1 VKEGNIMAITLNLPP
16 EVEAS
21 LAAQAKALG
30 LQLNSYVQTLLE
42 QQAGMG
48 RGEQTINLEQ
58 FEAELDALAQGSDKL
73 PYLPPAALTRESFY
87 QDHD

>member
-1 VKEGNIMAITLNLPP
+1 MAITLNLPP

-21 LAAQAKALG
+21 LAAQARALG
-30 LQLNSYVQTLLE
+30 LQLNAYVQTLLG
-42 QQAGMG
+42 QQAGI
-48 RGEQTINLEQ
+48 RRAEQTINLEQ

-73 PYLPPAALTRESFY
+73 QYLPAAALTRESFY

>member
-1 VKEGNIMAITLNLPP
+1 
-16 EVEAS
+16 
-21 LAAQAKALG
+21 
-30 LQLNSYVQTLLE
+30 
-42 QQAGMG
+42 MG
-48 RGEQTINLEQ
+48 REEPATSLEQ

>member
-1 VKEGNIMAITLNLPP
+1 MAITLNLPP

-21 LAAQAKALG
+21 LAAQARALG

-48 RGEQTINLEQ
+48 RAEQTINLEQ
-58 FEAELDALAQGSDKL
+58 FEAELDALSQGSDKL
-73 PYLPPAALTRESFY
+73 PYLPPAALTRESIY

>member
-1 VKEGNIMAITLNLPP
+1 MAITLNLPP

-21 LAAQAKALG
+21 LAAQARAVG
-30 LQLNSYVQTLLE
+30 LQLNSYVQSLLE

-48 RGEQTINLEQ
+48 RAEQATSLEQ

>member
-1 VKEGNIMAITLNLPP
+1 MAITLNLPP

-21 LAAQAKALG
+21 LAAQARALG
-30 LQLNSYVQTLLE
+30 LRLNAYVQTLLE
-42 QQAGMG
+42 QQAGI
-48 RGEQTINLEQ
+48 RRAEQTINLEQ

>member
-1 VKEGNIMAITLNLPP
+1 MAITLNLPP

-21 LAAQAKALG
+21 LAAQARALG
-30 LQLNSYVQTLLE
+30 LQLNSYVQTLLA
-42 QQAGMG
+42 QQSGMG
-48 RGEQTINLEQ
+48 RAEQTLNLEQ

-73 PYLPPAALTRESFY
+73 QYLPPAALTRESFY

>member
-1 VKEGNIMAITLNLPP
+1 MAITLNLPP
-16 EVEAS
+16 EIEAS
-21 LAAQAKALG
+21 LATQARTLG
-30 LQLNSYVQTLLE
+30 LQLNAYVQTLLE

-48 RGEQTINLEQ
+48 RAEQTINLEQ

-73 PYLPPAALTRESFY
+73 PYLPPAALSRESFY

>member
-1 VKEGNIMAITLNLPP
+1 MAITLNLPP

-21 LAAQAKALG
+21 LAAQARALG

-42 QQAGMG
+42 QQAGM
-48 RGEQTINLEQ
+48 RRPEQTINLEQ
-58 FEAELDALAQGSDKL
+58 FEAELDSLAQGSDKL
-73 PYLPPAALTRESFY
+73 QYLPAAALTRESFY

>member
-1 VKEGNIMAITLNLPP
+1 MAITLNLPP

-21 LAAQAKALG
+21 LAAQARALG
-30 LQLNSYVQTLLE
+30 LQLNSYVQSLVE
-42 QQAGMG
+42 QRAGLG
-48 RGEQTINLEQ
+48 RSEQTTNLEQ
-58 FEAELDALAQGSDKL
+58 FEAELDALARGSDKL

>member
-1 VKEGNIMAITLNLPP
+1 
-16 EVEAS
+16 
-21 LAAQAKALG
+21 
-30 LQLNSYVQTLLE
+30 LLE
-42 QQAGMG
+42 QQAGLG
-48 RGEQTINLEQ
+48 RAEQTTNLEQ

>member
-1 VKEGNIMAITLNLPP
+1 MAITLNLPP

-21 LAAQAKALG
+21 LAAQARALG
-30 LQLNSYVQTLLE
+30 LRLNAYVQTLLE
-42 QQAGMG
+42 QQAGI
-48 RGEQTINLEQ
+48 RRAEQTINLEQ

-73 PYLPPAALTRESFY
+73 RYLPAAALTRESFY

>member
-1 VKEGNIMAITLNLPP
+1 MAITLNLPP
-16 EVEAS
+16 EVEAR
-21 LAAQAKALG
+21 LAAQARALG

-48 RGEQTINLEQ
+48 RAEKTINLEQ
-58 FEAELDALAQGSDKL
+58 FEAELDALAQDSDKL
-73 PYLPPAALTRESFY
+73 PYLPPPALTRESFY

>member
-1 VKEGNIMAITLNLPP
+1 MAITLNLPP

-21 LAAQAKALG
+21 LAAQARALG
-30 LQLNSYVQTLLE
+30 LQLNSYVQNLLE

-48 RGEQTINLEQ
+48 RSEQATNLEQ

>member
-1 VKEGNIMAITLNLPP
+1 MAITLNLPR

-21 LAAQAKALG
+21 LATQARARG
-30 LQLNSYVQTLLE
+30 LQLNAYVQTLLE
-42 QQAGMG
+42 QQAGI
-48 RGEQTINLEQ
+48 RRAEQTINLEQ

-73 PYLPPAALTRESFY
+73 QYLPAAALTRESFY

>member
-1 VKEGNIMAITLNLPP
+1 MAITLNLPP
-16 EVEAS
+16 EVEGS
-21 LAAQAKALG
+21 LAAQARALG
-30 LQLNSYVQTLLE
+30 LPLNSYVQSLLE
-42 QQAGMG
+42 RQAGMG
-48 RGEQTINLEQ
+48 REEPATSLEQ

>member
-1 VKEGNIMAITLNLPP
+1 MAITLNLQR

-21 LAAQAKALG
+21 LAAQAQALG

-42 QQAGMG
+42 QQAGME
-48 RGEQTINLEQ
+48 RAEQTLNLEQ

-73 PYLPPAALTRESFY
+73 PYLPPAVLTRESFY

>member
-1 VKEGNIMAITLNLPP
+1 LNLPP

-21 LAAQAKALG
+21 LAAQARALG
-30 LQLNSYVQTLLE
+30 LPLNSYVQTLLE
-42 QQAGMG
+42 QQAGI
-48 RGEQTINLEQ
+48 RRAEQTINLEQ

-73 PYLPPAALTRESFY
+73 QYLPAAALTRESFY

>member
-1 VKEGNIMAITLNLPP
+1 MAITLNLPP

-21 LAAQAKALG
+21 LAAQARALG
-30 LQLNSYVQTLLE
+30 LRLNAYVQTLLE
-42 QQAGMG
+42 QQAGI
-48 RGEQTINLEQ
+48 RRAEQTINLEQ

-73 PYLPPAALTRESFY
+73 QYLPAAALTRESFY

>member
-1 VKEGNIMAITLNLPP
+1 MAITLNLPP
-16 EVEAS
+16 DVEAR
-21 LAAQAKALG
+21 LAAQARALG
-30 LQLNSYVQTLLE
+30 LQLNSYVQSLLE
-42 QQAGMG
+42 QQAGLG
-48 RGEQTINLEQ
+48 RAEQTTNLEQ